1 MIARYETA
9 FACVCRGAI
18 CATAL
23 FAGSAQAQ
31 DVADTRGGVVVVQAR
46 SYGDVV
52 AALEAGGY
60 RVDDISRTFL
70 GRVRIVAS
78 NRQHRREVIISRST
92 GEIMS
97 DMIVDVFP
105 ESGTGQSL
113 QPSNGS
119 GAGQGPAGTRESD
132 PNAGQGNDRSATGGI
147 GGVPDSAP
155 GNAPRRFGS
164 DSAAGGAPAATGR
177 ARGQENAGQGRPDGR
192 GQGNGAATRNRD

>member
-1 MIARYETA
+1 MIARFGTA
-9 FACVCRGAI
+9 FLCVCRGAI

-23 FAGSAQAQ
+23 VAGSVQAQ
-31 DVADTRGGVVVVQAR
+31 DVADLRGGDGVVQAR

-78 NRQHRREVIISRST
+78 NRHHRREVIISRST

-105 ESGTGQSL
+105 ESGTGQSS
-113 QPSNGS
+113 QPTDRS
-119 GAGQGPAGTRESD
+119 GVGQSPAGTGETD
-132 PNAGQGNDRSATGGI
+132 TNAGQSNDRAATGGTD
-147 GGVPDSAP
+147 GVPDTAP
-155 GNAPRRFGS
+155 GNAQRQFES

-177 ARGQENAGQGRPDGR
+177 ARGQENAGRGRPDGR
-192 GQGNGAATRNRD
+192 GQGNGTDARNRD